1 MAASVVYEGVPNT
14 QGGTGTLFQ
23 GQKLWFS
30 ATVPQRQSF
39 IEKVKANG
47 GEVVQLEKQADI
59 LLVDHM
65 RKNPAPGTH
74 SYKYVDLS
82 IRKGRLENLDDHI
95 VSAASRANRPVGSVT
110 MAPKGGRH
118 PYTNADD
125 QFLWNWVKP
134 LEDIGA
140 ATAGNSIYQQLE
152 AANPRHTYQSWRD
165 RWLKYVRHQNRK
177 ITTQVHGEQY
187 LQATPRRE
195 RVQLRSGS
203 GVDASPV
210 RSRTAAERRTAAQE
224 ERWPRQTSIEV
235 VIPPRNG
242 SPDRSSPF
250 PALKSKGKANS
261 KRNAEYE
268 KSGKPKFADD
278 EYKELFEAASYIL
291 NTQADRLSA
300 AWRMLAEHKEGA
312 AQEREEKARRKGKVA
327 TKIPIHLADEWR
339 VYFESVVGP
348 DYDEQLEEETG
359 MRREDYLAEDQP
371 VRESVTIE
379 TTPARSS
386 RRSRSPDS
394 HTNDNGRAPSPSFP
408 PGSQILS
415 SSWPESAT
423 TLFSST
429 TQDRVPGPNEA
440 RKRSASK
447 GTNSQE
453 PTSSAAQD
461 ANSIEELSQ
470 RSTQS
475 QKRKRIVGTDYEDES
490 SPPLPPLGSQEQAKR
505 RKTFKEEPRSP
516 EIPSTPEPAV
526 AGRQDT
532 LDKEQDWS
540 REVGSPTPRPRRPTN
555 QPNSRSDGSFSP
567 LFVPQGPASAVRS
580 WSQEPG
586 EDRSSPPSKAD
597 TDEVL
602 LSVPIWKKELNP
614 DPQTSP
620 LSVRLVSDPDPPASS
635 SFSQLR
641 SDNEQDDSTPTTG
654 FETAPEFSQVWETA
668 HEEGEAGRPDTRQ
681 FRDGTVG
688 ETPLEEDFALPEPAG
703 GWDDLPLPRR
713 VGEEEDPAGGGGGE
727 EAQDE
732 GSVSSGFED
741 IQDWVAAHLEA
752 DNKADDELLIRAA
765 GIANLDF
772 KLADLVYAQLVRGK
786 AVPENIRGIWTQR
799 DDIALRGNDPK
810 EIRRI
815 EQKHGEAALSER
827 WQWLENEQT

>member
-1 MAASVVYEGVPNT
+1 MAVSVVYEGVPNT

-30 ATVPQRQSF
+30 ATVPQRQLF

-59 LLVDHM
+59 LLVDHA
-65 RKNPAPGTH
+65 RRDPAPGTH

-82 IRKGRLENLDDHI
+82 IRKGRLENLDDHV

-110 MAPKGGRH
+110 IAPKGGRN
-118 PYTNADD
+118 PYTDADD

-134 LEDIGA
+134 LEEAGG

-165 RWLKYVRHQNRK
+165 RWLKYVRHQNRE
-177 ITTQVHGEQY
+177 ITTQFHGEQY

-203 GVDASPV
+203 GVDGSPV
-210 RSRTAAERRTAAQE
+210 RSRAAAERRTPAQE
-224 ERWPRQTSIEV
+224 ERRPRQTSIEA
-235 VIPPRNG
+235 ITPPRNG
-242 SPDRSSPF
+242 SPDGGSTL

-291 NTQADRLSA
+291 NTQADRLSE
-300 AWRMLAEHKEGA
+300 AWGMLAKQKEMM
-312 AQEREEKARRKGKVA
+312 AQEREEKARRKGKMA

-359 MRREDYLAEDQP
+359 MRIEDYLAEDQS
-371 VRESVTIE
+371 VRESVAIE
-379 TTPARSS
+379 MTPARSS

-394 HTNDNGRAPSPSFP
+394 HTDNGRTPSPSFP

-415 SSWPESAT
+415 TSRPESAT
-423 TLFSST
+423 TSFSST

-440 RKRSASK
+440 RKWSA
-447 GTNSQE
+447 NSQE
-453 PTSSAAQD
+453 STSSAAQD
-461 ANSIEELSQ
+461 ANSVEELSQ

-475 QKRKRIVGTDYEDES
+475 QKRKRNVGTDDEDEG
-490 SPPLPPLGSQEQAKR
+490 SPSLPPLGNREQAKR
-505 RKTFKEEPRSP
+505 RKISKEEPRSP

-526 AGRQDT
+526 AARQDT

-540 REVGSPTPRPRRPTN
+540 QEVGSPTPRPRRPTN
-555 QPNSRSDGSFSP
+555 PPKSRSDGSFSP
-567 LFVPQGPASAVRS
+567 LFVPQGPTPAIRR
-580 WSQEPG
+580 WSQEPD
-586 EDRSSPPSKAD
+586 EDRSSPPIDAD
-597 TDEVL
+597 ADEVL
-602 LSVPIWKKELNP
+602 PSAPRWRKELDP
-614 DPQTSP
+614 DPRTSP

-641 SDNEQDDSTPTTG
+641 SDKEQDDSTPTSE

-668 HEEGEAGRPDTRQ
+668 HEEGEAGGPDTQQ

-688 ETPLEEDFALPEPAG
+688 ETQLEEDFALPEPAG
-703 GWDDLPLPRR
+703 GWDDLPLPRG
-713 VGEEEDPAGGGGGE
+713 VSEEEGPATSGE

-732 GSVSSGFED
+732 DSASSGFED

>member
-1 MAASVVYEGVPNT
+1 MTTSVVYEGVANS
-14 QGGTGTLFQ
+14 QGETGTLFQ
-23 GQKLWFS
+23 GLKLWFS
-30 ATVPQRQSF
+30 ATVPQRQRF
-39 IEKVKANG
+39 IENVKANG

-59 LLVDHM
+59 LLVDHT

-82 IRKGRLENLDDHI
+82 IRKGRLENLDDHV

-110 MAPKGGRH
+110 IAPKGSRN
-118 PYTNADD
+118 PYTDADD

-134 LEDIGA
+134 LEEAGA

-165 RWLKYVRHQNRK
+165 RWLKYVRHQNRE
-177 ITTQVHGEQY
+177 ITTHFHGEQH

-203 GVDASPV
+203 GVDGSPV
-210 RSRTAAERRTAAQE
+210 RSRAAAERRAPAQE
-224 ERWPRQTSIEV
+224 GHRPRQTSIEV
-235 VIPPRNG
+235 IIPPRNG
-242 SPDRSSPF
+242 SPDGGSTLPE
-250 PALKSKGKANS
+250 LKSKGKANS

-278 EYKELFEAASYIL
+278 EYDELFEAASHIL
-291 NTQADRLSA
+291 NTQTDRLNVG
-300 AWRMLAEHKEGA
+300 WQMLAELKKKA
-312 AQEREEKARRKGKVA
+312 TQEREGEMA

-339 VYFESVVGP
+339 AYFDSVVGP

-359 MRREDYLAEDQP
+359 IRREVSLTEDQS
-371 VRESVTIE
+371 VRESVAIE
-379 TTPARSS
+379 MTPAQSS
-386 RRSRSPDS
+386 RRSRSSDS
-394 HTNDNGRAPSPSFP
+394 QTDDNGRIPSPSSP

-415 SSWPESAT
+415 TSRFESAMT
-423 TLFSST
+423 SFST
-429 TQDRVPGPNEA
+429 IQDRVPAPNEA

-453 PTSSAAQD
+453 TTSSVVQG
-461 ANSIEELSQ
+461 ANSVEELSQ

-475 QKRKRIVGTDYEDES
+475 QKRKRNAGTDDEDES
-490 SPPLPPLGSQEQAKR
+490 SPSLPPFGNQEHAKR
-505 RKTFKEEPRSP
+505 KKTPNEEPQSP
-516 EIPSTPEPAV
+516 EIPSTPEPAA
-526 AGRQDT
+526 AGTQDT
-532 LDKEQDWS
+532 LDEEQDGS
-540 REVGSPTPRPRRPTN
+540 EGSPTPRPRRPAH
-555 QPNSRSDGSFSP
+555 QPNSRSEGSFSP
-567 LFVPQGPASAVRS
+567 LFVSQGPTPAIRR
-580 WSQEPG
+580 WSHEPD
-586 EDRSSPPSKAD
+586 EDRSSPPIDAD
-597 TDEVL
+597 ADEVL
-602 LSVPIWKKELNP
+602 PSTPRRRKELDP
-614 DPQTSP
+614 DLRTSP
-620 LSVRLVSDPDPPASS
+620 LSIRLVSDLDPPASS
-635 SFSQLR
+635 SFSQVR
-641 SDNEQDDSTPTTG
+641 SDEEQDDSSPTPE

-668 HEEGEAGRPDTRQ
+668 HEEGEAGRPEKQQ

-688 ETPLEEDFALPEPAG
+688 ETQRDEDFALPEPAG
-703 GWDDLPLPRR
+703 GWDDLPLPPG
-713 VGEEEDPAGGGGGE
+713 VSEEEGPAADGE

-732 GSVSSGFED
+732 DSVSSGFED
-741 IQDWVAAHLEA
+741 IQDWVAAHIEA
-752 DNKADDELLIRAA
+752 DNKADEELLIRAA

-786 AVPENIRGIWTQR
+786 AVPENVRGIWTEK

>member
-14 QGGTGTLFQ
+14 QGETGTLFQ

-30 ATVPQRQSF
+30 ATVPQRQLF

-82 IRKGRLENLDDHI
+82 IRKGRLENLDDH
-95 VSAASRANRPVGSVT
+95 VVGAASRANRPVGSVT
-110 MAPKGGRH
+110 IAPKGGRNH
-118 PYTNADD
+118 YTDADD

-134 LEDIGA
+134 LEEAGGA
-140 ATAGNSIYQQLE
+140 TSGNSIYQQLE

-165 RWLKYVRHQNRK
+165 RWLKYVRHQNRE
-177 ITTQVHGEQY
+177 ITTQFHGEQY

-195 RVQLRSGS
+195 RVQPRSS
-203 GVDASPV
+203 SRVDSSPV
-210 RSRTAAERRTAAQE
+210 RSSAAAERRAPAEE
-224 ERWPRQTSIEV
+224 ERRPRQTSIEV
-235 VIPPRNG
+235 IIPPRNG
-242 SPDRSSPF
+242 SPDHGSTL

-261 KRNAEYE
+261 KRNTEYE
-268 KSGKPKFADD
+268 ESGKPKFADD
-278 EYKELFEAASYIL
+278 EYKELFEAASDIL
-291 NTQADRLSA
+291 NTQADSLSA
-300 AWRMLAEHKEGA
+300 AWRMFAKHKEMM

-359 MRREDYLAEDQP
+359 MRREDYLAEDQSA
-371 VRESVTIE
+371 RESVTIE
-379 TTPARSS
+379 MTPARSS

-394 HTNDNGRAPSPSFP
+394 HTDDNGHTPSPSCP

-415 SSWPESAT
+415 TSRPESAT
-423 TLFSST
+423 TSFSST
-429 TQDRVPGPNEA
+429 TQDQVPGLNNA
-440 RKRSASK
+440 QKRSASE
-447 GTNSQE
+447 GTNFQE
-453 PTSSAAQD
+453 STSSAVQD
-461 ANSIEELSQ
+461 ANIVEELSQ

-475 QKRKRIVGTDYEDES
+475 QKRKRNVGTDDEDEG
-490 SPPLPPLGSQEQAKR
+490 SPPQPPLGNQEQAKR
-505 RKTFKEEPRSP
+505 RKPSKEEPQSP

-526 AGRQDT
+526 IGSQDA

-540 REVGSPTPRPRRPTN
+540 QDVGSPTPRPRRPTN

-567 LFVPQGPASAVRS
+567 LFVPQGPAPAVRR
-580 WSQEPG
+580 WSQEPD
-586 EDRSSPPSKAD
+586 EDRSSPPIDAD
-597 TDEVL
+597 ADEVL
-602 LSVPIWKKELNP
+602 PSAPRWRKELDP

-620 LSVRLVSDPDPPASS
+620 LSVRLVSDPDALASS

-641 SDNEQDDSTPTTG
+641 SDKEQDDSSTTSE

-668 HEEGEAGRPDTRQ
+668 HEEGEAGRPDTQQ

-688 ETPLEEDFALPEPAG
+688 ETQLEDFALPEPAG
-703 GWDDLPLPRR
+703 GWDDLPLPRG
-713 VGEEEDPAGGGGGE
+713 VSEEGLAGGGE

-732 GSVSSGFED
+732 DSASSGFED
-741 IQDWVAAHLEA
+741 IQDWVTAHLEA

-799 DDIALRGNDPK
+799 DDIALKGNDPK

>member
-14 QGGTGTLFQ
+14 QGETGTLFQ

-30 ATVPQRQSF
+30 ATVPQRQWF
-39 IEKVKANG
+39 IENVKANG
-47 GEVVQLEKQADI
+47 GEVVELEKQADI
-59 LLVDHM
+59 LLADHT

-82 IRKGRLENLDDHI
+82 IRNGRLENLDDHV
-95 VSAASRANRPVGSVT
+95 VSTASRADRPVGSVT
-110 MAPKGGRH
+110 IAPKGGRK
-118 PYTNADD
+118 PYTDADD

-134 LEDIGA
+134 LEEAGGA
-140 ATAGNSIYQQLE
+140 TSGNSIYQQLE
-152 AANPRHTYQSWRD
+152 AVNPRHPYQSWRD
-165 RWLKYVRHQNRK
+165 RWLKYVRHQNRE
-177 ITTQVHGEQY
+177 ITTQFHGEEH
-187 LQATPRRE
+187 LQATPKRE

-203 GVDASPV
+203 GVDGSPV
-210 RSRTAAERRTAAQE
+210 RSRAAAERRAPAQE
-224 ERWPRQTSIEV
+224 EHQPRQTSVEV
-235 VIPPRNG
+235 IIPPRNG
-242 SPDRSSPF
+242 SPDRGSTL

-268 KSGKPKFADD
+268 KSGKPKFADN
-278 EYKELFEAASYIL
+278 EYEELFEATSHIL
-291 NTQADRLSA
+291 NTQTDRLSA
-300 AWRMLAEHKEGA
+300 AWRMLAEQKKRT
-312 AQEREEKARRKGKVA
+312 AQKKEEKAKRKGQKV
-327 TKIPIHLADEWR
+327 TKIPIHSADEWR
-339 VYFESVVGP
+339 VYFENVVGP
-348 DYDEQLEEETG
+348 DYDEQLEEERG
-359 MRREDYLAEDQP
+359 IRREDYLAEDQS

-394 HTNDNGRAPSPSFP
+394 HTDDNGRIPSPSLP
-408 PGSQILS
+408 PRSQTLS
-415 SSWPESAT
+415 MSRPESAAAS
-423 TLFSST
+423 FST

-447 GTNSQE
+447 GMNSQE
-453 PTSSAAQD
+453 SMSSAAQD
-461 ANSIEELSQ
+461 TNSVEELSQ

-475 QKRKRIVGTDYEDES
+475 QKRKRVVGTDDKDEG
-490 SPPLPPLGSQEQAKR
+490 SPSLPPLGNQEQAKR
-505 RKTFKEEPRSP
+505 RRISKEEPHSP
-516 EIPSTPEPAV
+516 EIPPTPEPAA
-526 AGRQDT
+526 AGTQDT

-540 REVGSPTPRPRRPTN
+540 QEVESPTPRPRRPTN
-555 QPNSRSDGSFSP
+555 QPNSRSDGPFSP
-567 LFVPQGPASAVRS
+567 LFVLQSPAPVIRK
-580 WSQEPG
+580 WSQELG
-586 EDRSSPPSKAD
+586 EDQSSPPIDAD
-597 TDEVL
+597 ADEVL
-602 LSVPIWKKELNP
+602 PSTPKELNL

-620 LSVRLVSDPDPPASS
+620 LSIRLVSDPDPPAGS

-641 SDNEQDDSTPTTG
+641 SDKEQDDSSPTPE

-668 HEEGEAGRPDTRQ
+668 HEEGEAERPDTQR

-688 ETPLEEDFALPEPAG
+688 ETQLEEDFALPEPAG
-703 GWDDLPLPRR
+703 GWDDLPLPHG
-713 VGEEEDPAGGGGGE
+713 VSEEEGPADGGE

-732 GSVSSGFED
+732 DSVSSGFED

-752 DNKADDELLIRAA
+752 DNKADDELLVRAA

-772 KLADLVYAQLVRGK
+772 KLADLVYAQLVDGK

-810 EIRRI
+810 EIKRI